1 MLEIPTTEQSIIQ
14 VQLILVKFYFGN
26 VPFVKSKTLGLNNKY
41 LIVKVYK
48 IIQIELLHKKFT
60 GEMEKSFQIKNLV

>member
-60 GEMEKSFQIKNLV
+60 GEMEKSFQTKNLV